1 MPHEQTS
8 APRPRFRGGG
18 VDRLPRYSTRHECD
32 ALLHLTPACRVPTWG
47 GSAASASVGWSWTA
61 SRLGSPDCSRAA
73 VVGEK
78 NRQIPAEG
86 RQNTTQTDVTGCP
99 EPSFPP
105 LTSRLGQQICLI
117 VSYIGSGKPIA
128 VPNNRQDI
136 YGRLHDRKGD
146 DTTDVTQLSKCSRLR
161 RQVC

>member
-1 MPHEQTS
+1 MTVYRVILRDTNATRCFISPQRAASRHGGARRLLRRWVGPGQ
-8 APRPRFRGGG
+8 RPGS
-18 VDRLPRYSTRHECD
+18 DRLIVPV
-32 ALLHLTPACRVPTWG
+32 LLWL
-47 GSAASASVGWSWTA
+47 
-61 SRLGSPDCSRAA
+61 
-73 VVGEK
+73 GEK

-86 RQNTTQTDVTGCP
+86 RQNATQTDVTGCP
-99 EPSFPP
+99 EPTLPP